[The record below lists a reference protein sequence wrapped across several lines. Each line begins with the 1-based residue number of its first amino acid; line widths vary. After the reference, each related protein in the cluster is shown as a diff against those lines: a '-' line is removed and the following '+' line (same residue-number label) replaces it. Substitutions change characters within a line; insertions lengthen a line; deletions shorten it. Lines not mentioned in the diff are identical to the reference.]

1 MFVKAIIILSS
12 INFGFGLKVSP
23 DLISFVEETLIK
35 QGAPCISIIL
45 PNDNNVQL
53 NTKLPQIRLLY
64 EHLDESWAYTQIMC
78 PFYLMLATEMELKNV
93 FNRTLFVDSV
103 KQNGFYV
110 VMTIDNIINSFLNFE
125 FFNRIANVLIIHKLE
140 TNNAYE
146 IMTTRFQ
153 DTNSIEHLHWWT
165 GSNFIVQREKYFIK
179 DKFKDLK
186 GKTLIGNKIKKINIG

>member
-153 DTNSIEHLHWWT
+153 DTNSIEHLNWWT

-186 GKTLIGNKIKKINIG
+186 GKILIGK